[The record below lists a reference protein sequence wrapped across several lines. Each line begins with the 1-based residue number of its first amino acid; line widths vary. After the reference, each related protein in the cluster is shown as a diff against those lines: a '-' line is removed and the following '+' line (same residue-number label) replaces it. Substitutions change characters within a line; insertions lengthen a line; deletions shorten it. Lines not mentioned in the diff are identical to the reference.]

1 MSKIRTENTVANFN
15 KKLEKVFAKF
25 GVEKSDDY
33 MYKFALNTPY
43 GTLLIDPRNEPDRGK
58 LWTIFMRFDSD
69 WDKDAL
75 VEQLSGFG
83 GGLLCLNQ
91 YSGKWNI
98 HNSESDE
105 AIKRFEHRMN
115 ELGLEP
121 TLA

>member
-15 KKLEKVFAKF
+15 KKLQKIFDKF
-25 GVEKSDDY
+25 GVEKSNDF
-33 MYKFALNTPY
+33 MYEFALKTPY
-43 GTLLIDPRNEPDRGK
+43 GTLLIDPRNEPDKGR

-83 GGLLCLNQ
+83 GGLICLNQ

-98 HNSESDE
+98 HNSVSDE
-105 AIKRFEHRMN
+105 ALKSLEWRLN
-115 ELGLEP
+115 QLGLEP
-121 TLA
+121 ILA